1 MPPWPDPDTAVR
13 LSVEDLGMRLLHRVA
28 TGGSSVGRSN
38 LIGLEREKHYNQYG
52 SQSWPAVDH
61 RVWEQRISEAFDW
74 LISNGLLVRDAS
86 QRSDNWVLLSD
97 LGKKMLAAPD
107 SRRFFEAHKL
117 LAVTLHPRIEQR
129 VRQQFFAGEIESAVF
144 VAVREVEIAVREAAE
159 LGKEFVGVKL
169 MAAAFK
175 PGEGPLHDPDIP
187 TGEQAGVMALYTGL
201 IGALKN
207 PSSHRQVDFD
217 DPAEAVEV
225 VLFADLLL
233 RMLDRMSATSR

>member
-1 MPPWPDPDTAVR
+1 
-13 LSVEDLGMRLLHRVA
+13 MRLLRRVA
-28 TGGSSVGRSN
+28 DSPSPVGRDN
-38 LIGLEREKHYNQYG
+38 VIGLEKQQHFEISRGGHRPKVG
-52 SQSWPAVDH
+52 H
-61 RVWEQRISEAFDW
+61 RVWEQKISEAFDW
-74 LISNGLLVRDAS
+74 LISNGLLVRDSS
-86 QRSDNWVLLSD
+86 QRSDNWVMLSE
-97 LGKKMLAAPD
+97 LGKNMLAAPD

-117 LAVTLHPRIEQR
+117 LAVTLHPRLETR
-129 VRQQFFAGEIESAVF
+129 VRSMFFSGEIEVAVF
-144 VAVREVEIAVREAAE
+144 TAVKEVEVAVREASR
-159 LGKEFVGVKL
+159 LGKEIIGVKL

-233 RMLDRMSATSR
+233 RMLDRLAAQPS